1 MNVVVTVIVLVLT
14 FITTFLAI
22 ISNEV
27 LNNAIKYFKEK
38 F

>member
-1 MNVVVTVIVLVLT
+1 MSVAIVIIFVLA
-14 FITTFLAI
+14 FITSFLAV

>member
-1 MNVVVTVIVLVLT
+1 MNVVAIVVILVLA
-14 FITTFLAI
+14 FITSLLAI

>member
-1 MNVVVTVIVLVLT
+1 MNVAIVIILILAFVVSL
-14 FITTFLAI
+14 LAV

-27 LNNAIKYFKEK
+27 INDAIKYFKEK

>member
-1 MNVVVTVIVLVLT
+1 MNVVAIVIILILVFVTS
-14 FITTFLAI
+14 FLAI
-22 ISNEV
+22 IGNEV

>member
-1 MNVVVTVIVLVLT
+1 MSVAIIVILVLA
-14 FITTFLAI
+14 FVVSLFAV

-27 LNNAIKYFKEK
+27 INDAIKYFKER